1 MRLLADTPYLLIPMT
16 YKKARATT
24 TAAQR
29 QQHNDSSTTTRARCQ
44 QQNSSART
52 PPPRAQGVAM
62 PYTLTVFSSQP
73 LQVEKLS
80 EADADR
86 RRLALMQAR
95 DLGSHLVASRRISRR

>member
-24 TAAQR
+24 TAAQQQQHNNGSAKTRARR
-29 QQHNDSSTTTRARCQ
+29 QQHNI
-44 QQNSSART
+44 SAATT
-52 PPPRAQGVAM
+52 PPLRSQGVAM
-62 PYTLTVFSSQP
+62 PYTLNVFSSQP

-80 EADADR
+80 DADADR

-95 DLGSHLVASRRISRR
+95 DLGA

>member
-1 MRLLADTPYLLIPMT
+1 
-16 YKKARATT
+16 
-24 TAAQR
+24 
-29 QQHNDSSTTTRARCQ
+29 
-44 QQNSSART
+44 
-52 PPPRAQGVAM
+52 M

-95 DLGSHLVASRRISRR
+95 DLGSHLVASRRISRSLSRRSISARVSQEDAAATIQRCIARRRIRAKLRLGQRDQARSTSMASN

>member
-24 TAAQR
+24 TAAQQQQHNNGSAKTRARR
-29 QQHNDSSTTTRARCQ
+29 QQHNI
-44 QQNSSART
+44 SAATT
-52 PPPRAQGVAM
+52 PPPRSQGVAM
-62 PYTLTVFSSQP
+62 PYMLNVFSSQP

-80 EADADR
+80 DADR

-95 DLGSHLVASRRISRR
+95 DLGA